1 VKFESLSFRQVA
13 VGIPILAL
21 LNWGIF
27 QFGILPKMPE
37 QERKGIY
44 AGWMSTPYP
53 YVISLAFVCAAIWFA
68 FSYRGRSSTHGRRI
82 AAFGMALATVCGML
96 LMLVIRSTWHI

>member
-1 VKFESLSFRQVA
+1 

-27 QFGILPKMPE
+27 QFEILPKMPE
-37 QERKGIY
+37 QERKDIY

-68 FSYRGRSSTHGRRI
+68 FSCRGRFSTHGRRI
-82 AAFGMALATVCGML
+82 AAFGMALATVWGML